1 MTQLKLLTPVSYG
14 AISAANRLV
23 MAPLTRMRAVAG
35 DICNPLA
42 KEYYAQRAGAG
53 LIITEATQVSPLGK
67 GYPATPGI
75 YSKEQ
80 TKAWKEVV
88 DAVHAK
94 GGKIVAQI
102 WHVGRISHT
111 SFHPEQGLPIAPS
124 AIAPTGRLMA
134 ADWKGV
140 DYETPRAMT
149 LADIDQVVA
158 EFKQAAKNALEAG
171 FDGIEI
177 HNANGYL
184 LDQFLQN
191 KTNHRTDEY
200 GGSPENR
207 MRLLNRILK
216 AVGQIYSFD
225 RVGVRLSPYGTFNE
239 IDDTDTQ
246 GLFTYVVN
254 ELNQYGLAYIHLIE
268 PRATTA
274 GGNDEIDDQAP
285 NTTTIFRKIF
295 KGKLISAGGYTKEL
309 GEAAL
314 QADVADGIGYGRFYI
329 ANPDLDV
336 RFAKNEAL
344 NRYDRST
351 FYGGAEKGYT
361 DYPTL

>member
-1 MTQLKLLTPVSYG
+1 MTQLKLLTPIKYG

-23 MAPLTRMRAVAG
+23 MAPLTRMRAGAG
-35 DICNPLA
+35 DVCNPLA

-53 LIITEATQVSPLGK
+53 LIVTEATQVSPLGK

-80 TKAWKEVV
+80 TQAWKEVV
-88 DAVHAK
+88 DAVHAR

-124 AIAPTGRLMA
+124 AIPPAGRTMA
-134 ADWKGV
+134 SDWKGV
-140 DYETPRAMT
+140 DYETPREMT

-191 KTNHRTDEY
+191 KTNQRSDEY

-216 AVGQIYSFD
+216 AVGQIYSYD
-225 RVGVRLSPYGTFNE
+225 RIGVRLSPYGTFNDINDSDIE
-239 IDDTDTQ
+239 

-254 ELNQYGLAYIHLIE
+254 ELNQYQLAYIHLIE

-274 GGNDEIDDQAP
+274 GGNDVENDQAP
-285 NTTTIFRKIF
+285 NTTAIFRKIF
-295 KGKLISAGGYTKEL
+295 KGPLISAGGYTKDL

-314 QADVADGIGYGRFYI
+314 EANQADGIGFGRFYI
-329 ANPDLDV
+329 ANPDLDI
-336 RFAKNEAL
+336 RFAKNAPL
-344 NRYDRST
+344 NPYDRST
-351 FYGGAEKGYT
+351 FYGGTEKGYT
-361 DYPTL
+361 DYPVL